1 MFFGLEP
8 LVALVFSIA
17 QCSVPEPLVEMK
29 STVSVSLQSSISV
42 CFQHDNNIVHRDIK
56 GENILVNTF
65 NGVLKISDFGTSK
78 RLLSY
83 LPMTET
89 FTGASAFLIE

>member
-1 MFFGLEP
+1 M
-8 LVALVFSIA
+8 
-17 QCSVPEPLVEMK
+17 
-29 STVSVSLQSSISV
+29 